1 MRALSCGAES
11 PLDCFRCT
19 HEDCVCN
26 DMSTAEEGKWMRGM
40 RHKPD
45 KREEPK
51 RVTISISNDTTCR
64 AVKSN
69 VRRNNYEFLFY

>member
-1 MRALSCGAES
+1 MRMLSCGAKS
-11 PLDCFRCT
+11 PLDCFRYT

-26 DMSTAEEGKWMRGM
+26 DMSTAEEGRWMRGT
-40 RHKPD
+40 KPS

-51 RVTISISNDTTCR
+51 RVTISINNDTTRR

-69 VRRNNYEFLFY
+69 FRLTNYEKLLF

>member
-1 MRALSCGAES
+1 MRVLSCGAKS

-19 HEDCVCN
+19 HDDCVCN
-26 DMSTAEEGKWMRGM
+26 DMSTAEEGKWMRGA

-45 KREEPK
+45 KREAPK
-51 RVTISISNDTTCR
+51 RVTISVEHDTTAR

-69 VRRNNYEFLFY
+69 FRLTNYEKLLF